1 MPDENDIVTE
11 TNTPESI
18 VATPSS
24 VRQRKPRTKKAT
36 AQTDPSQVAGAASNS
51 IDATAG
57 KPRRGRKAK
66 MIPAASLAKSNPL
79 NRMRKM
85 TDAAPTTLVDAID
98 DMAELLR
105 LEDENRSL
113 RKQLSEKL
121 RAENADLL
129 KQLNLA

>member
-1 MPDENDIVTE
+1 
-11 TNTPESI
+11 
-18 VATPSS
+18 
-24 VRQRKPRTKKAT
+24 
-36 AQTDPSQVAGAASNS
+36 
-51 IDATAG
+51 
-57 KPRRGRKAK
+57 